1 MKQLFELPFH
11 EYMARRTKFAFDRAQ
26 RDNLIDIDY
35 AGLSLLQ
42 AMWARE
48 YWFTAMRCYVASK
61 LGDEVE
67 VPEELK

>member
-11 EYMARRTKFAFDRAQ
+11 EYMARRTKFAVDRAQ

-48 YWFTAMRCYVASK
+48 YWFNKAQ
-61 LGDEVE
+61 EN
-67 VPEELK
+67 